1 MAGAQQIEKVQP
13 ALRWPGGEEGE
24 AVVADVRGVFI
35 APGVAGT
42 GVIDNSVFSSLIK
55 LLRLFLQS
63 LMLGLGAWLAIE
75 RQISPGSMFAASL
88 LFGRAMAPVE
98 QIIGAWRHL
107 AGARE
112 AYGRL
117 GDLLR
122 AVPLA
127 PDRMPL
133 PDPKGALSLQRV
145 VFAPQGLDHPV
156 IKGIDLT
163 IGSGEAVGIIG
174 PSAAGKSTLARLL
187 IGIWR
192 PSGGVV
198 RLDGADVSQWDR
210 DHLGQH
216 IGYLPQDTELFSGTI
231 SSNIARFQDARSDAV
246 VQAASRAGVHEMV
259 LRLPNGY
266 DTEIGEGGM
275 ILSAGQ
281 RQRIG
286 LARALFGNPR
296 LIVLDEPN
304 SNLDIEGEQALIRAV
319 GELKAGGATVIVI
332 THRPSVLFAVDRIIG
347 LRDGAVEM
355 DGSRAE
361 ILARIFPQ
369 PGRGPQTP
377 DPGSVEPLKRVGM
390 RQPAEQ
396 G

>member
-1 MAGAQQIEKVQP
+1 
-13 ALRWPGGEEGE
+13 
-24 AVVADVRGVFI
+24 
-35 APGVAGT
+35 
-42 GVIDNSVFSSLIK
+42 
-55 LLRLFLQS
+55 
-63 LMLGLGAWLAIE
+63 
-75 RQISPGSMFAASL
+75 
-88 LFGRAMAPVE
+88 
-98 QIIGAWRHL
+98 
-107 AGARE
+107 
-112 AYGRL
+112 
-117 GDLLR
+117 
-122 AVPLA
+122 
-127 PDRMPL
+127 
-133 PDPKGALSLQRV
+133 
-145 VFAPQGLDHPV
+145 
-156 IKGIDLT
+156 
-163 IGSGEAVGIIG
+163 
-174 PSAAGKSTLARLL
+174 
-187 IGIWR
+187 
-192 PSGGVV
+192 
-198 RLDGADVSQWDR
+198 
-210 DHLGQH
+210 
-216 IGYLPQDTELFSGTI
+216 
-231 SSNIARFQDARSDAV
+231 V
-246 VQAASRAGVHEMV
+246 VQAAIRAGVHEMI

-332 THRPSVLFAVDRIIG
+332 THRPSVLFAVDRIVG

-377 DPGSVEPLKRVGM
+377 DPGSAEPLKRVGM

-396 G
+396 S